1 MRGVEMDESVIT
13 AAEEADRA
21 AIVAK
26 AFLRAGDKLALSS
39 RILAAIIGLSEPSIS
54 RMRSGH
60 AKLLAP
66 GSKPREL
73 AALFLRLYRALDT
86 IVGGDDSVSS
96 QWLRNDNAVLGGAPI
111 ALIQTVQGL
120 VRVTDYLD
128 SRRAVV

>member
-1 MRGVEMDESVIT
+1 MDKIVVT
-13 AAEEADRA
+13 AAEDAERA

-26 AFLRAGDKLALSS
+26 AFLRAGEKLTLSS
-39 RILAAIIGLSEPSIS
+39 RVLAAIIGLSEPSIS

-60 AKLLAP
+60 AKLLAQ

-73 AALFLRLYRALDT
+73 AALFLRLYSALDT

-96 QWLRNDNAVLGGAPI
+96 QWLRNENAVLGGAPI